1 MNAMPENEL
10 DPSFFPEPSHV
21 RLVFAQNIDEFLFHL
36 KSRVEEW
43 GGEYRLVSI
52 VLDRLPA
59 LRSLIDGILDRL
71 ADVAFSL
78 YPGWFGEDISFNRIE
93 SSHFSFDRLLRERLD
108 QSDHLRRV
116 LSLPW
121 LRAARRLCRSG
132 KAPIP
137 RDFPASIHAAQLALA
152 IDPGPL
158 VIALCLRQEET
169 DPGGLLG
176 LARTAEWLARETN
189 ARLLVVVPE
198 TQAPTTE
205 LESID
210 FEAVGWS
217 PRPDCR
223 ETESSREV
231 NFRICPII
239 GRPHPFSPGEQ
250 LLAKRLANDEML
262 SRLFQFNIH
271 VTTKH
276 NNRYL
281 VDLVWIDGRIVVEV
295 DGYEF
300 HSDRHAFSLD
310 RRRDYE
316 LLISGYLVLR
326 LPHDE
331 IVEDAEL
338 AVEKIRDVVLFR
350 RNGNHPESD
359 AQP

>member
-1 MNAMPENEL
+1 MIALPGNEL
-10 DPSFFPEPSHV
+10 DPSLFPKPARV
-21 RLVFAQNIDEFLFHL
+21 RLVFARNVAEFLSHL
-36 KSRVEEW
+36 TTKAEERA
-43 GGEYRLVSI
+43 GEFRLVSI
-52 VLDRLPA
+52 ILDRLPA

-71 ADVAFSL
+71 ADVALSL
-78 YPGWFGEDISFNRIE
+78 YPGWFGEDISFDQIE
-93 SSHFSFDRLLRERLD
+93 SSSFSFDRLLRERLD
-108 QSDHLRRV
+108 QSDHLRRA

-132 KAPIP
+132 KPPIP
-137 RDFPASIHAAQLALA
+137 RAFPASIHAAQLALA

-158 VIALCLRQEET
+158 VIVLCLRQEKT

-176 LARTAEWLARETN
+176 LARTADWLARETN
-189 ARLLVVVPE
+189 ARLLVVVPD
-198 TQAPTTE
+198 TQAPTSE

-210 FEAVGWS
+210 FEEVRWS
-217 PRPDCR
+217 PRPER
-223 ETESSREV
+223 PETVSEPEV

-250 LLAKRLANDEML
+250 LLAKRLANDAML
-262 SRLFQFNIH
+262 SGLFQFNIR
-271 VTTKH
+271 VTTK
-276 NNRYL
+276 NENRYL

-295 DGYEF
+295 DGYQF
-300 HSDRHAFSLD
+300 HSDRQAFSLD

-331 IVEDAEL
+331 IIEDAEL

-350 RNGNHPESD
+350 CHREHPESD
-359 AQP
+359 GRP